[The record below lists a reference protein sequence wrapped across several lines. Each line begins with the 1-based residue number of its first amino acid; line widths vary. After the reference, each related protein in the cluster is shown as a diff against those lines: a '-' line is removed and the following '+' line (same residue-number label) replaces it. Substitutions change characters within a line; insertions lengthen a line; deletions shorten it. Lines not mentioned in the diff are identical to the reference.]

1 MDFVSRGV
9 VVPAEG
15 NQFVEGEKA
24 AGEEEETD
32 QARESLYEQLS
43 RTIKEKR
50 ENRIDGKPEEFALED
65 QEFVNQIT
73 RHKDEHFR
81 QVARQD
87 KEEFKRQKLLVVPPP
102 VVTVA
107 AQPIKEEEEEEE
119 APVFIK
125 RKKKTRFLCS
135 RMDAQISPFAHP
147 KCHTTIIT
155 MRVVKAQVG
164 NVMSRVL
171 PIPIPQVVDGEGST
185 ARMAELCAG
194 LGITKV
200 FIVTDAIIRKLGLI
214 DQTVS
219 SLQAGG
225 IPFVIFDQVLPDPT
239 DLVCDLGF
247 ALYQAERC
255 DGIVCVGGGSVMD
268 CAKLIGAK
276 TTNPQK
282 DSKYFM
288 QTLGLY
294 PFYQIPPF
302 IAVPTTAGTG
312 SETTIAAVIS
322 FPSERKKYT
331 MIDPSICPK
340 IAVLDPKLLVGLPK
354 HITAPTGM
362 DALTHAVESF
372 LSPWRTDFTG
382 KYSKDAVRAVFLYLK
397 RSYDNGG
404 DLEAR
409 NGMLLAS
416 FNAGVAFTRANVS
429 YVHAIAHQ
437 LGALYHT
444 PHGEANAIVLPHLL
458 DFYLDT
464 CVADLAE
471 LGRVIGLSAKQS
483 DAELAK
489 GFVQAVKQLN
499 LDLNISP
506 IIKHFPLA
514 DVDLVATRARNEAHG
529 DTFRFTENPIKYL
542 MDTGYPVAKFLP
554 EADCKKILTKLVDPQ
569 AKPHAKL

>member
-9 VVPAEG
+9 VVPGEG
-15 NQFVEGEKA
+15 NQFVEDAK
-24 AGEEEETD
+24 EEEGEAD

-65 QEFVNQIT
+65 QEFVNQIK
-73 RHKDEHFR
+73 RHKDEHYR
-81 QVARQD
+81 QVAKQD
-87 KEEFKRQKLLVVPPP
+87 KEEFKRQKLLIVPQP
-102 VVTVA
+102 VVAAVA
-107 AQPIKEEEEEEE
+107 QASKEKEEEEEP

-125 RKKKTRFLCS
+125 RKKKTHYL
-135 RMDAQISPFAHP
+135 FAH
-147 KCHTTIIT
+147 
-155 MRVVKAQVG
+155 AQVG
-164 NVMSRVL
+164 NIMSRVL
-171 PIPIPQVVDGEGST
+171 PIPIPRVVDGEGST
-185 ARMAELCAG
+185 ARMAELCRE

-214 DQTVS
+214 DQAVS
-219 SLQAGG
+219 SLQASG

-255 DGIVCVGGGSVMD
+255 NGIVCVGGGSVMD

-276 TTNPQK
+276 TTNPLK

-331 MIDPSICPK
+331 LIDPSICPK

-354 HITAPTGM
+354 QITAPTGM

-372 LSPWRTDFTG
+372 LSPWRTDFTA

-471 LGRVIGLSAKQS
+471 LGRVIGLGADKSE
-483 DAELAK
+483 AELAK

-506 IIKHFPLA
+506 IIKHFPQG

-529 DTFRFTENPIKYL
+529 DTFRFSENPIKYL
-542 MDTGYPVAKFLP
+542 MDTGYPLAKFLP
-554 EADCKKILTKLVDPQ
+554 EADCKKILNKLVDPQ
-569 AKPHAKL
+569 ANQQQQSKL